1 MSVFADSG
9 RWPSRVSC
17 SFWSDYHLLT
27 FRPLLCSVSL
37 WSAQKSQ
44 KARIR
49 ISLWYHPHS
58 ESWVASGLTGWL
70 GHCYGWCAPAELK
83 LPSKVRAE
91 CVYFY
96 CLSATRSELTRLR
109 VFTIKLKLCN
119 YSSGPGREKREK
131 RAVSGSSILI
141 MFLWIK
147 TQKTKI
153 TGCDRYAGMT
163 FVRH

>member
-1 MSVFADSG
+1 MQPFHLDY
-9 RWPSRVSC
+9 VSFC
-17 SFWSDYHLLT
+17 WFWSLAQSRELQFLVRLSSPHI
-27 FRPLLCSVSL
+27 PPSVSL

-44 KARIR
+44 KVRIR

-58 ESWVASGLTGWL
+58 ESWVASRLTGWL

-119 YSSGPGREKREK
+119 YSSGPGREKK
-131 RAVSGSSILI
+131 GMSSFRILHPDHI
-141 MFLWIK
+141 HVDQDAEDKDNWLW
-147 TQKTKI
+147 
-153 TGCDRYAGMT
+153 
-163 FVRH
+163 